1 MITVVGLCTLSG
13 FTLRAGVPGASSCRE
28 PPEGLAPFRTVRS
41 SRLVRKRLFLQPFSS
56 RDSARSSL
64 GLGGGGFGV
73 KGLAWACGS
82 SLLTCSGV
90 SRGSSGLL
98 SGPRRSPA
106 AGDPRQGTG
115 SSSLFGSSP
124 LSMLSSGRRHPWA
137 VGCWGAVSECP
148 KLTNLDGIVRG
159 PALRAGGS
167 LADPGN
173 GSSGGCCRRP
183 GSGPCAWL
191 WLGGRGAEAWQQ
203 LPLGPGVVRLGQDQL
218 LHGWE
223 PRRSGVPR
231 KYLREHPAVSLHH
244 QGSDAT

>member
-1 MITVVGLCTLSG
+1 MAGSGRGESRLASRGALPAEVPSRCSRSRDVLIIPERQFPHEEGPPLPGALRAVGISCREALRQG
-13 FTLRAGVPGASSCRE
+13 GEPLRAGVPGVSSCRE

-98 SGPRRSPA
+98 SGPRRLPA

-124 LSMLSSGRRHPWA
+124 LSMLPSGRRHPWA
-137 VGCWGAVSECP
+137 VGCWEAASECP
-148 KLTNLDGIVRG
+148 KLANLDGIVRG
-159 PALRAGGS
+159 VSPQDWGQ
-167 LADPGN
+167 
-173 GSSGGCCRRP
+173 SG
-183 GSGPCAWL
+183 
-191 WLGGRGAEAWQQ
+191 
-203 LPLGPGVVRLGQDQL
+203 
-218 LHGWE
+218 
-223 PRRSGVPR
+223 
-231 KYLREHPAVSLHH
+231 
-244 QGSDAT
+244 